1 MGVCDVPVISSVCDA
16 VGEGA
21 ASLVAA
27 PFDWLAQAMGAAAGW
42 LFEAV
47 WSVFDTT
54 TLVDVTKP
62 GYVAVY
68 NLLFGIAV
76 FVMLIFFCLQLITGL
91 IRRDPTA
98 LTRAALGLAKSVL
111 GSFVVITL
119 TALLLEVVDQLC
131 IGIVQAA
138 GETTESMGDKIAL
151 LAAGLVGI
159 NIAAP
164 GVGAIITIFMAGLAI
179 TAAAIVWLSLL
190 VRKALLLVAVVF
202 APLAFSGASWDASR
216 GWIGK
221 WAMFVVA
228 LICSKLVLV
237 VMFLVA
243 ITQVSAPIDAD
254 LASVSDPIAGIVLMA
269 MAAFAPYLTYKFI
282 AFVGFDM
289 YHAIGSEQDAKS
301 ALNRPIPVPSKPQ
314 GGADPKKVL
323 DGTAVAAATR
333 AEAPVEREQRATA
346 AEDPGTDTRRERRRR
361 GRRWRCRSRRRRSS
375 RSRSRG
381 RGRGD
386 RSERRQGCRHRRT
399 EGRDGAG
406 SPGRARRRRC
416 RADTATARNTSGGT
430 AVEPRAAPAERRPV
444 TAAAEAAPAA
454 RATPTEGVDD
464 EQHEQRPADRGRA
477 GAGEVLPP
485 HPPRCPPRPVAD
497 PAHHPRHRRSH
508 AHRRVLRRRRDAAG
522 LHRPG
527 LGTRRRTDLDT
538 HRGPTDRGMAAHRL
552 LVAVAHHRRATA
564 VPAQDRRAA
573 PRRHARAAR

>member
-47 WSVFDTT
+47 WSIFDAT

-62 GYVAVY
+62 GYITVY

-138 GETTESMGDKIAL
+138 GEATESMGDKIAL

-243 ITQVSAPIDAD
+243 ITQVSTPIDAD

-301 ALNRPIPVPSKPQ
+301 ALNRPIPVPTKPQ
-314 GGADPKKVL
+314 GGGDPKKVL
-323 DGTAVAAATR
+323 DGTSGGGGNTGGASGGGSSAPPPPKTPAVGPAASGGGAAAGGAAAAGGGGAAAAGPVAAGVVVGASV
-333 AEAPVEREQRATA
+333 AKGAATA
-346 AEDPGTDTRRERRRR
+346 GPKA
-361 GRRWRCRSRRRRSS
+361 
-375 RSRSRG
+375 
-381 RGRGD
+381 
-386 RSERRQGCRHRRT
+386 
-399 EGRDGAG
+399 
-406 SPGRARRRRC
+406 
-416 RADTATARNTSGGT
+416 GT
-430 AVEPRAAPAERRPV
+430 ALGAQGEHAADAAAQTPPPPAASPAAPPSS
-444 TAAAEAAPAA
+444 PA
-454 RATPTEGVDD
+454 
-464 EQHEQRPADRGRA
+464 
-477 GAGEVLPP
+477 
-485 HPPRCPPRPVAD
+485 PRPPSTD
-497 PAHHPRHRRSH
+497 PSP
-508 AHRRVLRRRRDAAG
+508 
-522 LHRPG
+522 P
-527 LGTRRRTDLDT
+527 
-538 HRGPTDRGMAAHRL
+538 PKQ
-552 LVAVAHHRRATA
+552 
-564 VPAQDRRAA
+564 PPPPA
-573 PRRHARAAR
+573 PRPPKE

>member
-1 MGVCDVPVISSVCDA
+1 VLVFVMGVCDVPVISSVCDA

-27 PFDWLAQAMGAAAGW
+27 PFDWLAQAMAAAAGW

-62 GYVAVY
+62 GYIAVY

-76 FVMLIFFCLQLITGL
+76 FVMLIFFCLQLIAGL

-119 TALLLEVVDQLC
+119 TALLLEVIDQLC

-301 ALNRPIPVPSKPQ
+301 ALNRPIPVPTKPQ
-314 GGADPKKVL
+314 GGGDPKKVL
-323 DGTAVAAATR
+323 DGT
-333 AEAPVEREQRATA
+333 
-346 AEDPGTDTRRERRRR
+346 
-361 GRRWRCRSRRRRSS
+361 S
-375 RSRSRG
+375 
-381 RGRGD
+381 
-386 RSERRQGCRHRRT
+386 
-399 EGRDGAG
+399 
-406 SPGRARRRRC
+406 
-416 RADTATARNTSGGT
+416 SGGNAGGGSGGGSST
-430 AVEPRAAPAERRPV
+430 PPPPKTPAP
-444 TAAAEAAPAA
+444 APAA
-454 RATPTEGVDD
+454 SGGGAAGGGAAAGGSSAAAAGPVAAGVVIGASVAKSAATAGPKAGTALGAQGEHAADAAA
-464 EQHEQRPADRGRA
+464 QTPPPPAA
-477 GAGEVLPP
+477 SPAAPP
-485 HPPRCPPRPVAD
+485 SSLAPRPPSTD
-497 PAHHPRHRRSH
+497 PSPR
-508 AHRRVLRRRRDAAG
+508 
-522 LHRPG
+522 PKQ
-527 LGTRRRTDLDT
+527 
-538 HRGPTDRGMAAHRL
+538 P
-552 LVAVAHHRRATA
+552 
-564 VPAQDRRAA
+564 PAPA
-573 PRRHARAAR
+573 PRSPKE

>member
-1 MGVCDVPVISSVCDA
+1 MSVCDIPVISSVCDA

-21 ASLVAA
+21 ATLVAA

-54 TLVDVTKP
+54 TLVDVTRP
-62 GYVAVY
+62 GYVSVY
-68 NLLFGIAV
+68 NLLFGVAV

-151 LAAGLVGI
+151 LATGLVGI

-190 VRKALLLVAVVF
+190 VRKALLLVAIVF

-254 LASVSDPIAGIVLMA
+254 LASISDPIAGIVLMA

-289 YHAIGSEQDAKS
+289 YHAIGSEQDAKH
-301 ALNRPIPVPSKPQ
+301 ALNRPIPVPGRGAG
-314 GGADPKKVL
+314 GGAEPKKVL
-323 DGTAVAAATR
+323 DGAGNTSSSGGGGRGGGGSAPPAPKPTPAASAGSGAGASGGAVASGGAAAGGAAAAGPAAAVVVGAQVAKGAAT
-333 AEAPVEREQRATA
+333 
-346 AEDPGTDTRRERRRR
+346 
-361 GRRWRCRSRRRRSS
+361 
-375 RSRSRG
+375 
-381 RGRGD
+381 
-386 RSERRQGCRHRRT
+386 
-399 EGRDGAG
+399 AG
-406 SPGRARRRRC
+406 PKA
-416 RADTATARNTSGGT
+416 GT
-430 AVEPRAAPAERRPV
+430 ALGAQGEHAAD
-444 TAAAEAAPAA
+444 AAAQTPPPPPAAQAPAA
-454 RATPTEGVDD
+454 PQVAPPSSSPTP
-464 EQHEQRPADRGRA
+464 PA
-477 GAGEVLPP
+477 
-485 HPPRCPPRPVAD
+485 PRSD
-497 PAHHPRHRRSH
+497 PAP
-508 AHRRVLRRRRDAAG
+508 
-522 LHRPG
+522 P
-527 LGTRRRTDLDT
+527 
-538 HRGPTDRGMAAHRL
+538 P
-552 LVAVAHHRRATA
+552 
-564 VPAQDRRAA
+564 PAPKPSTPA
-573 PRRHARAAR
+573 PRAPKE

>member
-62 GYVAVY
+62 GYIAVY

-131 IGIVQAA
+131 IGVVQAA
-138 GETTESMGDKIAL
+138 GETTETMGDKIAL

-301 ALNRPIPVPSKPQ
+301 ALNRPIPVPTKPH
-314 GGADPKKVL
+314 GGGDPKKVL
-323 DGTAVAAATR
+323 DGT
-333 AEAPVEREQRATA
+333 
-346 AEDPGTDTRRERRRR
+346 
-361 GRRWRCRSRRRRSS
+361 SS
-375 RSRSRG
+375 
-381 RGRGD
+381 
-386 RSERRQGCRHRRT
+386 
-399 EGRDGAG
+399 
-406 SPGRARRRRC
+406 
-416 RADTATARNTSGGT
+416 SGGN
-430 AVEPRAAPAERRPV
+430 ASGGSGGGSSAPPPPKTPAP
-444 TAAAEAAPAA
+444 APAA
-454 RATPTEGVDD
+454 SGGGAAGGGAAAGGSGAAAAGPVAAGVVVGASVAKGAATAGPKAGTALGAQGEHAADAAA
-464 EQHEQRPADRGRA
+464 QTPPPPPATLTA
-477 GAGEVLPP
+477 APP
-485 HPPRCPPRPVAD
+485 SSPAPRPPSAD
-497 PAHHPRHRRSH
+497 PSP
-508 AHRRVLRRRRDAAG
+508 
-522 LHRPG
+522 P
-527 LGTRRRTDLDT
+527 
-538 HRGPTDRGMAAHRL
+538 PKQ
-552 LVAVAHHRRATA
+552 
-564 VPAQDRRAA
+564 PPPPA
-573 PRRHARAAR
+573 PRPTKE

>member
-1 MGVCDVPVISSVCDA
+1 MMGVCDVPVISSVCDA

-47 WSVFDTT
+47 WLVFDTT

-62 GYVAVY
+62 GYIAVY

-269 MAAFAPYLTYKFI
+269 MAAFAPHLTYKFI

-301 ALNRPIPVPSKPQ
+301 ALNRPIPVPTKPQ
-314 GGADPKKVL
+314 GGGDPKKVL
-323 DGTAVAAATR
+323 DGT
-333 AEAPVEREQRATA
+333 
-346 AEDPGTDTRRERRRR
+346 
-361 GRRWRCRSRRRRSS
+361 S
-375 RSRSRG
+375 
-381 RGRGD
+381 
-386 RSERRQGCRHRRT
+386 
-399 EGRDGAG
+399 
-406 SPGRARRRRC
+406 
-416 RADTATARNTSGGT
+416 SGGNAGGGSGGGSST
-430 AVEPRAAPAERRPV
+430 PPPPKTPAP
-444 TAAAEAAPAA
+444 APAA
-454 RATPTEGVDD
+454 SGGGAAGGGAAAGGSSAAAAGPVAAGVMIGASVAKGAATAGPKAGTALGAQGEHAADAAA
-464 EQHEQRPADRGRA
+464 QTPPPPAA
-477 GAGEVLPP
+477 SPAAPP
-485 HPPRCPPRPVAD
+485 SSLAPRPPSTD
-497 PAHHPRHRRSH
+497 PSP
-508 AHRRVLRRRRDAAG
+508 
-522 LHRPG
+522 P
-527 LGTRRRTDLDT
+527 
-538 HRGPTDRGMAAHRL
+538 PKQPP
-552 LVAVAHHRRATA
+552 
-564 VPAQDRRAA
+564 VPA
-573 PRRHARAAR
+573 PRSPKE

>member
-1 MGVCDVPVISSVCDA
+1 M
-16 VGEGA
+16 
-21 ASLVAA
+21 AA

-62 GYVAVY
+62 GYLAVY

-216 GWIGK
+216 GWIGR

-314 GGADPKKVL
+314 GGDPKKVL
-323 DGTAVAAATR
+323 DG
-333 AEAPVEREQRATA
+333 
-346 AEDPGTDTRRERRRR
+346 
-361 GRRWRCRSRRRRSS
+361 S
-375 RSRSRG
+375 
-381 RGRGD
+381 
-386 RSERRQGCRHRRT
+386 
-399 EGRDGAG
+399 
-406 SPGRARRRRC
+406 
-416 RADTATARNTSGGT
+416 SGGGNAGGSSGGGSGSST
-430 AVEPRAAPAERRPV
+430 PPPPNTPAP
-444 TAAAEAAPAA
+444 APAA
-454 RATPTEGVDD
+454 SGGGAAGGGGAAAGGGGAAAAGPVAAGVVVGASVAKGAATAGPKAGTALGAQGQHAADAAAQTPSPPPTSPTAAPPSS
-464 EQHEQRPADRGRA
+464 PA
-477 GAGEVLPP
+477 
-485 HPPRCPPRPVAD
+485 PRPPSSD
-497 PAHHPRHRRSH
+497 PSP
-508 AHRRVLRRRRDAAG
+508 
-522 LHRPG
+522 P
-527 LGTRRRTDLDT
+527 
-538 HRGPTDRGMAAHRL
+538 PKQ
-552 LVAVAHHRRATA
+552 
-564 VPAQDRRAA
+564 PPPPA
-573 PRRHARAAR
+573 PRPPKE

>member
-62 GYVAVY
+62 GYIAVY

-190 VRKALLLVAVVF
+190 VRKALLLVAVAF

-301 ALNRPIPVPSKPQ
+301 ALNRPIPVPTKPQ
-314 GGADPKKVL
+314 GGGDPKKVL
-323 DGTAVAAATR
+323 DGTGGGSAGGGSGGGSSAPPPPKTPAPAPAASGGGAAGGGAAASGGAAAAGPVAAGVVVGASI
-333 AEAPVEREQRATA
+333 AKGAATA
-346 AEDPGTDTRRERRRR
+346 GPKA
-361 GRRWRCRSRRRRSS
+361 
-375 RSRSRG
+375 
-381 RGRGD
+381 
-386 RSERRQGCRHRRT
+386 
-399 EGRDGAG
+399 
-406 SPGRARRRRC
+406 
-416 RADTATARNTSGGT
+416 GT
-430 AVEPRAAPAERRPV
+430 ALGAQGEHAAD
-444 TAAAEAAPAA
+444 AAAQTPPPPAAAPAA
-454 RATPTEGVDD
+454 PPSS
-464 EQHEQRPADRGRA
+464 PA
-477 GAGEVLPP
+477 
-485 HPPRCPPRPVAD
+485 PRPPSTD
-497 PAHHPRHRRSH
+497 PSP
-508 AHRRVLRRRRDAAG
+508 
-522 LHRPG
+522 P
-527 LGTRRRTDLDT
+527 
-538 HRGPTDRGMAAHRL
+538 PKQ
-552 LVAVAHHRRATA
+552 
-564 VPAQDRRAA
+564 PPPPA
-573 PRRHARAAR
+573 PRPPKE

>member
-91 IRRDPTA
+91 VRRDPTA

-323 DGTAVAAATR
+323 DGAGGGGNSGGGAGGGSGSSAPPPPKTPVPTPAASSGGAAGGGGAAAGGSGAAAAGPVAAGVVIGASVAKGAATAGPKAGTALGAQGEHAADAGAQTPPPPATPAVA
-333 AEAPVEREQRATA
+333 P
-346 AEDPGTDTRRERRRR
+346 P
-361 GRRWRCRSRRRRSS
+361 SS
-375 RSRSRG
+375 
-381 RGRGD
+381 
-386 RSERRQGCRHRRT
+386 
-399 EGRDGAG
+399 
-406 SPGRARRRRC
+406 
-416 RADTATARNTSGGT
+416 
-430 AVEPRAAPAERRPV
+430 PA
-444 TAAAEAAPAA
+444 
-454 RATPTEGVDD
+454 
-464 EQHEQRPADRGRA
+464 
-477 GAGEVLPP
+477 
-485 HPPRCPPRPVAD
+485 PRPPSAD
-497 PAHHPRHRRSH
+497 PSP
-508 AHRRVLRRRRDAAG
+508 
-522 LHRPG
+522 P
-527 LGTRRRTDLDT
+527 
-538 HRGPTDRGMAAHRL
+538 P
-552 LVAVAHHRRATA
+552 
-564 VPAQDRRAA
+564 PKQPPPPA
-573 PRRHARAAR
+573 PRPTKE

>member
-21 ASLVAA
+21 ASVVAA

-62 GYVAVY
+62 GYIAVY

-190 VRKALLLVAVVF
+190 VRKALLLVAVAF

-301 ALNRPIPVPSKPQ
+301 ALNRPIPVPTKPQ
-314 GGADPKKVL
+314 GGGDPKKVL
-323 DGTAVAAATR
+323 DGTSGGSAGGGSGGGSSAPPPPKTPAPAPAASGGGAAGGGAAASGGAAAAGPVAAGVVVGASI
-333 AEAPVEREQRATA
+333 AKGAATA
-346 AEDPGTDTRRERRRR
+346 GPKA
-361 GRRWRCRSRRRRSS
+361 
-375 RSRSRG
+375 
-381 RGRGD
+381 
-386 RSERRQGCRHRRT
+386 
-399 EGRDGAG
+399 
-406 SPGRARRRRC
+406 
-416 RADTATARNTSGGT
+416 GT
-430 AVEPRAAPAERRPV
+430 ALGAQGEHAAD
-444 TAAAEAAPAA
+444 AAAQTPPPPAAAPAA
-454 RATPTEGVDD
+454 PPSS
-464 EQHEQRPADRGRA
+464 PA
-477 GAGEVLPP
+477 
-485 HPPRCPPRPVAD
+485 PRPPSTD
-497 PAHHPRHRRSH
+497 PSP
-508 AHRRVLRRRRDAAG
+508 
-522 LHRPG
+522 P
-527 LGTRRRTDLDT
+527 
-538 HRGPTDRGMAAHRL
+538 PKQ
-552 LVAVAHHRRATA
+552 
-564 VPAQDRRAA
+564 PPPPA
-573 PRRHARAAR
+573 PRPPKE

>member
-62 GYVAVY
+62 GYIAVY

-301 ALNRPIPVPSKPQ
+301 ALNRPIPVPTKPQ
-314 GGADPKKVL
+314 AGGDPKKVL
-323 DGTAVAAATR
+323 DGTNSSGNAGGGSGGGSSAPPPPKTPAPAPTATGGGAGGGGAAAGGGGAAAAGPVAAGVVVGASV
-333 AEAPVEREQRATA
+333 AKGAATA
-346 AEDPGTDTRRERRRR
+346 GPKA
-361 GRRWRCRSRRRRSS
+361 
-375 RSRSRG
+375 
-381 RGRGD
+381 
-386 RSERRQGCRHRRT
+386 
-399 EGRDGAG
+399 
-406 SPGRARRRRC
+406 
-416 RADTATARNTSGGT
+416 GT
-430 AVEPRAAPAERRPV
+430 ALGAQGEHAAD
-444 TAAAEAAPAA
+444 AAAQTPPPPAAAPAA
-454 RATPTEGVDD
+454 PPSS
-464 EQHEQRPADRGRA
+464 PA
-477 GAGEVLPP
+477 
-485 HPPRCPPRPVAD
+485 PRPPSTD
-497 PAHHPRHRRSH
+497 PSP
-508 AHRRVLRRRRDAAG
+508 
-522 LHRPG
+522 P
-527 LGTRRRTDLDT
+527 
-538 HRGPTDRGMAAHRL
+538 PKQ
-552 LVAVAHHRRATA
+552 
-564 VPAQDRRAA
+564 PPPPA
-573 PRRHARAAR
+573 PRPPKE

>member
-42 LFEAV
+42 LFDAV

-190 VRKALLLVAVVF
+190 VRKTLLLVAVVF

-269 MAAFAPYLTYKFI
+269 MAAFAPYRTYKFI

-323 DGTAVAAATR
+323 DG
-333 AEAPVEREQRATA
+333 
-346 AEDPGTDTRRERRRR
+346 
-361 GRRWRCRSRRRRSS
+361 S
-375 RSRSRG
+375 
-381 RGRGD
+381 
-386 RSERRQGCRHRRT
+386 
-399 EGRDGAG
+399 
-406 SPGRARRRRC
+406 
-416 RADTATARNTSGGT
+416 SGGGN
-430 AVEPRAAPAERRPV
+430 ASGSSGSGSSAPPPPKTPAP
-444 TAAAEAAPAA
+444 TPAA
-454 RATPTEGVDD
+454 SG
-464 EQHEQRPADRGRA
+464 G
-477 GAGEVLPP
+477 G
-485 HPPRCPPRPVAD
+485 
-497 PAHHPRHRRSH
+497 
-508 AHRRVLRRRRDAAG
+508 AAG
-522 LHRPG
+522 G
-527 LGTRRRTDLDT
+527 G
-538 HRGPTDRGMAAHRL
+538 
-552 LVAVAHHRRATA
+552 
-564 VPAQDRRAA
+564 
-573 PRRHARAAR
+573 

>member
-1 MGVCDVPVISSVCDA
+1 MGACDVPVISSVCDA

-221 WAMFVVA
+221 WAMFVIA

-254 LASVSDPIAGIVLMA
+254 LASISDPIAGIVLMA

-289 YHAIGSEQDAKS
+289 YHAIGSEQDAKN
-301 ALNRPIPVPSKPQ
+301 ALNRPIPVPTKPQ
-314 GGADPKKVL
+314 AGGDPKKVL
-323 DGTAVAAATR
+323 DGTNS
-333 AEAPVEREQRATA
+333 
-346 AEDPGTDTRRERRRR
+346 G
-361 GRRWRCRSRRRRSS
+361 
-375 RSRSRG
+375 
-381 RGRGD
+381 
-386 RSERRQGCRHRRT
+386 
-399 EGRDGAG
+399 
-406 SPGRARRRRC
+406 
-416 RADTATARNTSGGT
+416 GGT
-430 AVEPRAAPAERRPV
+430 AGGGYGSGSSAPPPPKTPAP
-444 TAAAEAAPAA
+444 APAA
-454 RATPTEGVDD
+454 SSGGA
-464 EQHEQRPADRGRA
+464 A
-477 GAGEVLPP
+477 GGGAAASGGGAAAAG
-485 HPPRCPPRPVAD
+485 PV
-497 PAHHPRHRRSH
+497 
-508 AHRRVLRRRRDAAG
+508 AAG
-522 LHRPG
+522 LVVG
-527 LGTRRRTDLDT
+527 
-538 HRGPTDRGMAAHRL
+538 AS
-552 LVAVAHHRRATA
+552 VAKGAATA
-564 VPAQDRRAA
+564 GPKAGTALGAQGEHAADAAAQTPPPPAASPAA
-573 PRRHARAAR
+573 PPASPAPRPPSTDPSPPPKQPPPPAPRSPKE